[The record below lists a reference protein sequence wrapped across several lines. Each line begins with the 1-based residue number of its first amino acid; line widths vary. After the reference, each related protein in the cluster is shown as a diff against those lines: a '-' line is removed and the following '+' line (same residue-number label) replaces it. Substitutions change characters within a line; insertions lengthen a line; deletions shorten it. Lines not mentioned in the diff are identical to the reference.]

1 MPKFSLANKLYRGK
15 LPEEF
20 CDITWIEE
28 MVCAIFQNTAH
39 VTRLYQ
45 LDDPAQPRVF
55 HGNTCA
61 HKMNVVSTMSILPRT
76 PSDINDLLSVVF
88 ISPGM
93 FKVEDLGR
101 VFQVCKKKIE
111 WFLKWLSEHN

>member
-1 MPKFSLANKLYRGK
+1 MLKFSLANKLYRGK

-45 LDDPAQPRVF
+45 LDNPAQPRVF
-55 HGNTCA
+55 HGSMCA
-61 HKMNVVSTMSILPRT
+61 HEMNIVSTASVLPHT
-76 PSDINDLLSVVF
+76 LSDINDLLSVVF
-88 ISPGM
+88 IGPGK
-93 FKVEDLGR
+93 FKVEDLGG
-101 VFQVCKKKIE
+101 VF
-111 WFLKWLSEHN
+111 